1 MLYDLRGAG
10 EHNVAYGEDGSL
22 GGGREG
28 IGCGGGVV
36 GNARKLE
43 CGLGNEAMRVAAG
56 EAPRL
61 SVLKQNSVGARHVG
75 QGALKTVCFEFV
87 ETSCAAAKISRPV
100 VEAAAAAAAAAALL
114 QFKRIKTFKSFC
126 G

>member
-1 MLYDLRGAG
+1 M
-10 EHNVAYGEDGSL
+10 
-22 GGGREG
+22 
-28 IGCGGGVV
+28 V